1 MFCHDGDTTMLFD
14 HLKGTQKELTEHV
27 EAACKALD
35 FLRTTDP
42 YETLEPGPLHD
53 RWVQHMNALN
63 TARVWLGMAAEYV
76 HEELNH
82 YNDQAIA
89 ANRGELHI
97 IQQFQREYDETSM
110 MKKEH
115 GEKS

>member
-1 MFCHDGDTTMLFD
+1 MLFD
-14 HLKGTQKELTEHV
+14 HLKGTQQELTEHV

-63 TARVWLGMAAEYV
+63 TARVWLGMAAESL
-76 HEELNH
+76 HEELNYH
-82 YNDQAIA
+82 NDQVIA
-89 ANRGELHI
+89 ADRGQLQI
-97 IQQFQREYDETSM
+97 IEQSRREYDES
-110 MKKEH
+110 
-115 GEKS
+115 